1 MATTNSDTRARD
13 ADRTRQAILHAAQQ
27 IFAEKGFAGAGV
39 RDITARAGV
48 NQSLVSRYFGGKV
61 RLFEAALEA
70 ALDPRLMT
78 DLPKQDFGRQI
89 VARFADDRSGRISP
103 LPIMFGA
110 ASDSEAR
117 AIAARLLR
125 DRVFEPLKQW
135 FDGETAGVKAA
146 RFMVVSLGFF
156 AYRDQLPLAEFAGAV
171 DPGLREWLETEFQA
185 IVDE

>member
-146 RFMVVSLGFF
+146 RFMVVSLGIFPN
-156 AYRDQLPLAEFAGAV
+156 RDQLPIAEIAGAV